1 MSNKKILEEATI
13 RRFMKL
19 ASIDKLSENFLDTV
33 QEEEQ
38 VEETTETTAETVEEE
53 KEIEEGADAE
63 EVTEAA
69 EETVE
74 EGTDAEEVSE
84 AKDED
89 EDKEKVDESE
99 ETVDEEVQLPE
110 EDDMEGGEEPE
121 AMDMDM
127 GADDAA
133 PAAEADVAAALKT
146 IADALGAAGIDIE
159 VKDDGEEMA
168 DEPEMDMGDE
178 PAAEDPMQQEEVAE
192 ERMDEDDEF
201 LESVANKVLQRI
213 RETLKKNK

>member
-74 EGTDAEEVSE
+74 EGADAEEVSE

>member
-38 VEETTETTAETVEEE
+38 VEEATETTEETVEESE
-53 KEIEEGADAE
+53 EIEEGKE

-74 EGTDAEEVSE
+74 EATEEG
-84 AKDED
+84 A
-89 EDKEKVDESE
+89 

-121 AMDMDM
+121 AMDM
-127 GADDAA
+127 GGEEEAA

-159 VKDDGEEMA
+159 VKDDGEDMA

-178 PAAEDPMQQEEVAE
+178 PADEEDPMQQELAVAE
-192 ERMDEDDEF
+192 GEDEEEKMEENDEF
-201 LESVANKVLQRI
+201 LESVANKVLQKI

>member
-1 MSNKKILEEATI
+1 MSNKKILEEATV

-19 ASIDKLSENFLDTV
+19 AHIDKLSENFLDTV
-33 QEEEQ
+33 QEEDEK
-38 VEETTETTAETVEEE
+38 VE
-53 KEIEEGADAE
+53 
-63 EVTEAA
+63 EAA
-69 EETVE
+69 ESTE
-74 EGTDAEEVSE
+74 
-84 AKDED
+84 
-89 EDKEKVDESE
+89 EKVDESE

-121 AMDMDM
+121 AIDM
-127 GADDAA
+127 GDEEEAA

-178 PAAEDPMQQEEVAE
+178 PAEEDPMQQEMAQ
-192 ERMDEDDEF
+192 DDEEEAMEENDEF
-201 LESVANKVLQRI
+201 IDTVANKVLNRI

>member
-38 VEETTETTAETVEEE
+38 VEEATETTEETVEESE
-53 KEIEEGADAE
+53 EIEEGKE

-74 EGTDAEEVSE
+74 EVAEATEETVEE
-84 AKDED
+84 ATE
-89 EDKEKVDESE
+89 EGA

-121 AMDMDM
+121 AMDM
-127 GADDAA
+127 GGEEEAA

-159 VKDDGEEMA
+159 VKDDGEDMA

-178 PAAEDPMQQEEVAE
+178 PADEEDPMQQELAVAE
-192 ERMDEDDEF
+192 GEDEEEKMEENDEF
-201 LESVANKVLQRI
+201 LESVANKVLQKI

>member
-33 QEEEQ
+33 QEEEK
-38 VEETTETTAETVEEE
+38 VEEASDTTAETVEEE
-53 KEIEEGADAE
+53 KEIEEGQEEAVEESKDETVEEGADAE

-74 EGTDAEEVSE
+74 EATEEV
-84 AKDED
+84 A
-89 EDKEKVDESE
+89 
-99 ETVDEEVQLPE
+99 ETVDEEVSLPE
-110 EDDMEGGEEPE
+110 EDDLEGGEEPE
-121 AMDMDM
+121 AMDM

-133 PAAEADVAAALKT
+133 PAAEADVAAALRT

-159 VKDDGEEMA
+159 VKDDGEDLA
-168 DEPEMDMGDE
+168 DEPEVDMGDE
-178 PAAEDPMQQEEVAE
+178 PADEDPMQQEASEEVAE
-192 ERMDEDDEF
+192 ERLSEDDEF

-213 RETLKKNK
+213 RETLKKSK

>member
-33 QEEEQ
+33 QEEEK
-38 VEETTETTAETVEEE
+38 VEEASDTTAETVEEE
-53 KEIEEGADAE
+53 KEIEEGQEEAVEESKDETVEEGADAE
-63 EVTEAA
+63 EVTEAT

-74 EGTDAEEVSE
+74 EATEEV
-84 AKDED
+84 A
-89 EDKEKVDESE
+89 
-99 ETVDEEVQLPE
+99 ETVDEEVSLPE
-110 EDDMEGGEEPE
+110 EDDLEGGEEPE
-121 AMDMDM
+121 AMDM

-133 PAAEADVAAALKT
+133 PAAEADVAAALRT

-159 VKDDGEEMA
+159 VKDDGEDLA
-168 DEPEMDMGDE
+168 DEPEVDMGDE
-178 PAAEDPMQQEEVAE
+178 PADEDPMQQEASEEVAE
-192 ERMDEDDEF
+192 ERLSEDDEF

-213 RETLKKNK
+213 RETLKKSK